1 MSGISQL
8 LNAASKIARA
18 KRINIIRYKREL
30 GIMRPIQK
38 LNDNIAVNIPTLN
51 TYKNSPIIYA
61 NQRNLSNA
69 VTPDTGI
76 FTNMST
82 VEVVRAEVPA
92 TRAQQLREDHIFLEG
107 IDKFKKDNIKNK
119 GRALN
124 KDYNELREL
133 VVFKMYKHY
142 YSEEKLK
149 ESYLQDSFIKN
160 LYTNFKNTT
169 DLMHK
174 LKYNP
179 KFTYKC
185 AMKGGRGNHF
195 DIAICVYNDSEL
207 IDSHNIE
214 WKFSEGNEVTDIPQ
228 YVNITCP
235 SKYFNLNY
243 EKHHYDKYFTKI
255 ADLYDIQKPSWDEYK
270 KGVNSAK
277 FLKDE
282 IQKEVTN
289 DKSNNC
295 SRYDVLSSITNNS
308 IKDFLESATFDID
321 AYNAYI
327 KNTQKNKVYLI
338 YSYKKDMFNY
348 TELAIEDQTISTI
361 VDSNYNNNSILAIN
375 NSGNM
380 KLKILLRWKNKKG
393 IALPALQAAFMKL

>member
-124 KDYNELREL
+124 L
-133 VVFKMYKHY
+133 
-142 YSEEKLK
+142 S
-149 ESYLQDSFIKN
+149 
-160 LYTNFKNTT
+160 
-169 DLMHK
+169 
-174 LKYNP
+174 
-179 KFTYKC
+179 
-185 AMKGGRGNHF
+185 
-195 DIAICVYNDSEL
+195 L
-207 IDSHNIE
+207 IHI
-214 WKFSEGNEVTDIPQ
+214 
-228 YVNITCP
+228 
-235 SKYFNLNY
+235 
-243 EKHHYDKYFTKI
+243 
-255 ADLYDIQKPSWDEYK
+255 
-270 KGVNSAK
+270 
-277 FLKDE
+277 
-282 IQKEVTN
+282 
-289 DKSNNC
+289 
-295 SRYDVLSSITNNS
+295 
-308 IKDFLESATFDID
+308 
-321 AYNAYI
+321 
-327 KNTQKNKVYLI
+327 
-338 YSYKKDMFNY
+338 
-348 TELAIEDQTISTI
+348 
-361 VDSNYNNNSILAIN
+361 
-375 NSGNM
+375 
-380 KLKILLRWKNKKG
+380 
-393 IALPALQAAFMKL
+393 